1 MSKIKVL
8 LAGEA
13 WTAGTIHTKGF
24 DQFAT
29 SDYQTGVGPLQAALE
44 GSDVDLVH
52 LPAPQ
57 VPAQFP
63 ATREAL
69 AAYDV
74 VMLSDIGANSML
86 LHPDTFLRGRRT
98 PNRLKLLAEWVE
110 EGGAL
115 VMAGGYYSF
124 QGLNG
129 GARYH
134 GTPIETILP
143 VSIAPQDD
151 RLEVPEGFSPVRLAN
166 HPILAGI
173 EGEWPYLLGLNTV
186 TVKPDATLLVGMP
199 AASGGH
205 PVLAVGTHGKGRT
218 MAWTTDVAPHWLPD
232 EFSRWPGYATLW
244 RQAFAWLAQ
253 RT

>member
-44 GSDVDLVH
+44 GSDVELNH
-52 LPAPQ
+52 LPAPL

-63 ATREAL
+63 ATMDAL
-69 AAYDV
+69 GAYDV

-86 LHPDTFLRGRRT
+86 LHPDTFLRGKRT
-98 PNRLKLLAEWVE
+98 PNRLKLIAEWVAG
-110 EGGAL
+110 GGAL

-129 GARYH
+129 GARYR
-134 GTPIETILP
+134 GTPIEAILP
-143 VSIAPQDD
+143 VTISPHDD
-151 RLEVPEGFSPVRLAN
+151 RLEVPEGFSPVPVVE
-166 HPILAGI
+166 HSILAGI

-186 TVKPDATLLVGMP
+186 TVKRDAKLLLAMP
-199 AASGGH
+199 AEFGGH
-205 PVLAVGTHGKGRT
+205 PVLAVGEHGKGRA

-232 EFSRWPGYATLW
+232 EFSQWPGYAALW
-244 RQAFAWLAQ
+244 RQAFAWLA
-253 RT
+253 RR